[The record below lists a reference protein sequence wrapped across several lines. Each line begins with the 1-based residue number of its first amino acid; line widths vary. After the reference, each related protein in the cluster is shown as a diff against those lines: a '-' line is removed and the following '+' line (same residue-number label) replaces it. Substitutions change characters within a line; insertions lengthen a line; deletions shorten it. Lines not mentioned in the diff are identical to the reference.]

1 MLLNA
6 VYFKGSWTHPF
17 DERRTSDETFTTAA
31 GEERPC
37 RMMRK
42 DDKKMLYKLLPHA
55 QVRPARVLS
64 APYWGSATV
73 LLSRLRSC
81 GKWSENRSQSYLTE
95 TVRGTPPTSLFRLRP
110 GKVGW
115 QMRSKHYLDPPARGM
130 MWRPPWTQGTFS
142 STSRASR
149 QSGACAASSR
159 RCRSQHTLRARV
171 RPGSGG

>member
-115 QMRSKHYLDPPARGM
+115 QMRSKHYLDPPARGLV
-130 MWRPPWTQGTFS
+130 WRPPWT
-142 STSRASR
+142 
-149 QSGACAASSR
+149 
-159 RCRSQHTLRARV
+159 
-171 RPGSGG
+171 